1 MARRGRFGRS
11 ETGSSNLSATIAA
24 LIRQQREAEER
35 LILDAYYSQ
44 IPYNGSVPTID
55 DIMAFYN
62 NAASLIG
69 AVQGTNEY
77 EEIFQKKNS
86 VNNYDIKRTYN
97 ELIADFNQSKGENY
111 KELIDFLDNRA
122 TTSTNQEDLDSYV
135 SGLDEATSAYIRFQG
150 ESLVRGEIT
159 AKEYQRITLEGL
171 AALEPGSDGY
181 ETAIYDALQYEWTAE
196 SRKWSNRVT
205 AGTATAAQFAAWGKS
220 FANRVLRSG
229 VSKDSDL
236 YTSIGATVSN
246 QSGGSGRGSEKKLS
260 RLAGDLNDLFVSA
273 SAQLGFEIKGNVTDI
288 LTGSNDTDVLDRM
301 AEQPQVFAA
310 LFEFMDDNPGYTN
323 PILAKLGIESGDD
336 GRAWLDKNL
345 RVGLYEAQISGK
357 DVDKWTGANRT
368 NGSLSSLDE
377 FTLASSKWIADKTA
391 AAGDKQ
397 LLSFYNNEWKKYLAT
412 AKTGLYLEESIY
424 GSAPTQWATEG
435 QVSLYLAEVDA
446 AFGNSSPGTQTIS
459 GTLDSRVDEDWVN
472 FDSNDEESA
481 ALSSGRA
488 VLVYDKETNSYTYE
502 GVQADGL
509 SRGSYQ
515 YVEMINVGG
524 KVIGRTISV
533 RGVPIYDNNGAIVA
547 YRYEMP
553 ENAIKV
559 IDTKGFVID
568 APTIERS
575 PEGFVTGKDGLG
587 VQGEAAPTSNIDK
600 LITRNRVPFNPED
613 PEQRRALILAGED
626 PNTVGYDPAYL
637 DAAAIAFD
645 LAKGGLGQETL
656 YAGTTE
662 PSSGPIIKLS
672 NQLKAD
678 KIAKSPRGE
687 TFEGKQEIATLLGDT
702 AKAEG
707 YKFFVDNA
715 DKITTINGI
724 PQLKPEFAN
733 QPQKE
738 RSLIDSLM
746 GVVAGSVPIVGP
758 LLGIGAQAAQGV
770 GLFSENLGMQ
780 FTAAQEKIL
789 TPEQKAAR
797 ASRVGATPQAQ
808 AYQQTGYPAVANTFF
823 RNISAPSSPA
833 MTGASTYLGTQAT
846 VSPVMPPPPPIS
858 VAPRPRP
865 KTARTVFTPEQL
877 TQSAIDFR
885 AGERN
890 MK

>member
-472 FDSNDEESA
+472 FTSNDEESA
-481 ALSSGRA
+481 ALSSGAA
-488 VLVYDKETNSYTYE
+488 VLVYDKATNSYTYE
-502 GVQADGL
+502 GVQAAGL
-509 SRGSYQ
+509 SKGSYQ

-524 KVIGRTISV
+524 KVIGRTVSV
-533 RGVPIYDNNGAIVA
+533 RGVPIEDKNGAVVA

-553 ENAIKV
+553 GNVIKV
-559 IDTKGFVID
+559 IDTDGFEIP

-575 PEGFVTGKDGLG
+575 GDGFVTGQDGLG
-587 VQGEAAPTSNIDK
+587 VQGEVAPTYNIDK
-600 LITRNRVPFNPED
+600 LVTRNKLPFNPQD
-613 PEQRRALILAGED
+613 PEERRALIRAGED
-626 PNTVGYDPAYL
+626 PNSIGYDPAYL
-637 DAAAIAFD
+637 DAAAIAYD
-645 LAKGGLGQETL
+645 QAKGGLGQETL
-656 YAGTTE
+656 FE
-662 PSSGPIIKLS
+662 SDRNNVSSGPIIALS
-672 NQLKAD
+672 NELKAD

-687 TFEGKQEIATLLGDT
+687 TFEGKLEIANLLGDT

-733 QPQKE
+733 LPEKE
-738 RSLIDSLM
+738 RSFTDSLL
-746 GVVAGSVPIVGP
+746 GTAAGMIPIIGP
-758 LLGIGAQAAQGV
+758 ILGIGAQAVQGT
-770 GLFSENLGMQ
+770 GLFAPNLESEISI
-780 FTAAQEKIL
+780 AREKIL

-797 ASRVGATPQAQ
+797 SAKVTQESRKP
-808 AYQQTGYPAVANTFF
+808 YQYPYMQTETFF
-823 RNISAPSSPA
+823 RNIPKPTSQPTGLSP
-833 MTGASTYLGTQAT
+833 YLSLQAT
-846 VSPVMPPPPPIS
+846 VTPVMPPPPPIS